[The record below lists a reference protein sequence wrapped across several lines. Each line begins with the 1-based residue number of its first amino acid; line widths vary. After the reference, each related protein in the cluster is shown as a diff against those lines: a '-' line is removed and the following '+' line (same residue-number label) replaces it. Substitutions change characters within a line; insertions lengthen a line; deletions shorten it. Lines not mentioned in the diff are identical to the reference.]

1 MNANSFSR
9 WLYLLRWFFSSRVRR
24 RSGVLRV
31 VRRQRPRSFGS
42 SMVSRYPML
51 STGRVRHAS
60 VKSGSPSLR
69 ATLDMIDKPNIVA
82 AIMSV
87 PDAENRQALIDF
99 IAEQSRLLSDAHDT
113 MAKQNV
119 ALRTMVQEQER
130 RVRIV
135 NLCQEALGQLRLDIK
150 YLGFDLDATRRE
162 RDEARRKLDERNG
175 S

>member
-1 MNANSFSR
+1 
-9 WLYLLRWFFSSRVRR
+9 
-24 RSGVLRV
+24 
-31 VRRQRPRSFGS
+31 
-42 SMVSRYPML
+42 
-51 STGRVRHAS
+51 
-60 VKSGSPSLR
+60 
-69 ATLDMIDKPNIVA
+69 MIDKPNIVA